1 MTVLDQAKDVFR
13 KEANAILSLIDRVN
27 EDFIRAV
34 TLLQSCTGKVI
45 VTGIGKSGIISQKIA
60 STLSCSGTPALF
72 LHPAEG
78 IHGDIGMV
86 SKNDVVIAVSNSG
99 ETDELL
105 KILPVIKR
113 LGIKLIVV
121 TGNPES
127 LLSKSGDAVL
137 DLGVQ
142 EEACPLG
149 LIPTT
154 STAAAMA
161 MGDALALALL
171 ERRGFKEEDFAAL
184 HPGGAL
190 GRKLLLR
197 VEDVMHVREALPLV
211 SEHDPMQVALIEMT
225 SKRLGVT
232 GVVTEQGELAGIITD
247 GDLRRGLERKK
258 NLLSLT
264 VRDVMTRNPRTIEKE
279 ALAAQA
285 LQSDGAVLHYV
296 AFYCCRERA
305 EKTGR
310 DYSSPRPSQSR
321 HGVGSPEAGWDEK
334 KPGISSCSFWM
345 WTGY

>member
-211 SEHDPMQVALIEMT
+211 SEHDPMQVALIEMS

-247 GDLRRGLERKK
+247 GDLRRGLEREK

-285 LQSDGAVLHYV
+285 LQMMEQYSITSLFIV
-296 AFYCCRERA
+296 AA
-305 EKTGR
+305 SGL
-310 DYSSPRPSQSR
+310 
-321 HGVGSPEAGWDEK
+321 K
-334 KPGISSCSFWM
+334 KPEGIIHLHDLLKAGM
-345 WTGY
+345 V

>member
-285 LQSDGAVLHYV
+285 LQMMEQYSITSLFIV
-296 AFYCCRERA
+296 AA
-305 EKTGR
+305 SGL
-310 DYSSPRPSQSR
+310 
-321 HGVGSPEAGWDEK
+321 K
-334 KPGISSCSFWM
+334 KPEGIIHLHDLLKAGM
-345 WTGY
+345 V

>member
-1 MTVLDQAKDVFR
+1 MTILDQAKDVFR
-13 KEANAILSLIDRVN
+13 KEADAILSLIDRIN

-34 TLLQSCTGKVI
+34 AILQSCTGKVI

-86 SKNDVVIAVSNSG
+86 SKDDVVIAVSNSG

-121 TGNPES
+121 TGNPDS
-127 LLSKSGDAVL
+127 LLSKSGDVVL
-137 DLGVQ
+137 DIGVQ

-154 STAAAMA
+154 STTAAMA

-197 VEDVMHVREALPLV
+197 VEDLMHVREALPLV
-211 SEHDPMQVALIEMT
+211 SEHDPMKAALIEMT

-247 GDLRRGLERKK
+247 GDLRRGLEREK

-264 VRDVMTRNPRTIEKE
+264 ARDVMTRNPKTIEKE

-285 LQSDGAVLHYV
+285 LQMMEQYSITSLFIV
-296 AFYCCRERA
+296 AA
-305 EKTGR
+305 SGL
-310 DYSSPRPSQSR
+310 
-321 HGVGSPEAGWDEK
+321 K
-334 KPGISSCSFWM
+334 KPEGIIHLHDLLKAGM
-345 WTGY
+345 V

>member
-1 MTVLDQAKDVFR
+1 MLPASENQASS
-13 KEANAILSLIDRVN
+13 A
-27 EDFIRAV
+27 
-34 TLLQSCTGKVI
+34 
-45 VTGIGKSGIISQKIA
+45 QKIA

-121 TGNPES
+121 TGNAGS

-149 LIPTT
+149 LVPTT
-154 STAAAMA
+154 STATAMA

-197 VEDVMHVREALPLV
+197 VED
-211 SEHDPMQVALIEMT
+211 
-225 SKRLGVT
+225 
-232 GVVTEQGELAGIITD
+232 
-247 GDLRRGLERKK
+247 
-258 NLLSLT
+258 
-264 VRDVMTRNPRTIEKE
+264 
-279 ALAAQA
+279 
-285 LQSDGAVLHYV
+285 
-296 AFYCCRERA
+296 
-305 EKTGR
+305 
-310 DYSSPRPSQSR
+310 
-321 HGVGSPEAGWDEK
+321 
-334 KPGISSCSFWM
+334 
-345 WTGY
+345 

>member
-197 VEDVMHVREALPLV
+197 VEDVMHAREALPLV
-211 SEHDPMQVALIEMT
+211 SEHDPMKVALIEMT

-247 GDLRRGLERKK
+247 GDLRRGLEREK

-285 LQSDGAVLHYV
+285 LQMMEQYSITSLFIV
-296 AFYCCRERA
+296 AA
-305 EKTGR
+305 SGL
-310 DYSSPRPSQSR
+310 
-321 HGVGSPEAGWDEK
+321 K
-334 KPGISSCSFWM
+334 KPEGIIHLHDLLKAGM
-345 WTGY
+345 V

>member
-211 SEHDPMQVALIEMT
+211 SEHDPMQVALIEMS

-247 GDLRRGLERKK
+247 GDLRRGLEREK

-285 LQSDGAVLHYV
+285 LQIMEQYSITSLFIV
-296 AFYCCRERA
+296 AA
-305 EKTGR
+305 SGL
-310 DYSSPRPSQSR
+310 
-321 HGVGSPEAGWDEK
+321 K
-334 KPGISSCSFWM
+334 KPEGIIHLHDLLKAGM
-345 WTGY
+345 V

>member
-171 ERRGFKEEDFAAL
+171 ESRGFKEEDFAAL

-211 SEHDPMQVALIEMT
+211 SEHDPMQVALIEMS

-247 GDLRRGLERKK
+247 GDLRRGLEREK

-264 VRDVMTRNPRTIEKE
+264 VQDVMTRNPRTIEKE

-285 LQSDGAVLHYV
+285 LQVMEQYSITSLFIV
-296 AFYCCRERA
+296 AA
-305 EKTGR
+305 SGL
-310 DYSSPRPSQSR
+310 
-321 HGVGSPEAGWDEK
+321 K
-334 KPGISSCSFWM
+334 KPEGIIHLHDLLKAGM
-345 WTGY
+345 V

>member
-1 MTVLDQAKDVFR
+1 LTVLDQAKDVFR

-211 SEHDPMQVALIEMT
+211 SEHDPMQVALIEMS

-264 VRDVMTRNPRTIEKE
+264 VQDVMTRNPRTIEKE

-285 LQSDGAVLHYV
+285 LQVMEQYSITSLFIV
-296 AFYCCRERA
+296 AA
-305 EKTGR
+305 SGL
-310 DYSSPRPSQSR
+310 
-321 HGVGSPEAGWDEK
+321 K
-334 KPGISSCSFWM
+334 KPEGIIHLHDLLKAGM
-345 WTGY
+345 V

>member
-1 MTVLDQAKDVFR
+1 MITGDGGFLTVLDQAKDVFR

-34 TLLQSCTGKVI
+34 TLLRSCTGKVI

-171 ERRGFKEEDFAAL
+171 ESRGFKEEDFAAL

-264 VRDVMTRNPRTIEKE
+264 VQDVMTRNPRTIEKE

-285 LQSDGAVLHYV
+285 LQVMEQYSITSLFIV
-296 AFYCCRERA
+296 AA
-305 EKTGR
+305 SGL
-310 DYSSPRPSQSR
+310 
-321 HGVGSPEAGWDEK
+321 K
-334 KPGISSCSFWM
+334 KPEGIIHLHDLLKAGM
-345 WTGY
+345 V

>member
-1 MTVLDQAKDVFR
+1 LTVLDQAKDVFR

-211 SEHDPMQVALIEMT
+211 SEHDPMQVALIEMS

-247 GDLRRGLERKK
+247 GDLRRGLEREK

-285 LQSDGAVLHYV
+285 LQIMEQYSITSLFIV
-296 AFYCCRERA
+296 AAR
-305 EKTGR
+305 GL
-310 DYSSPRPSQSR
+310 
-321 HGVGSPEAGWDEK
+321 K
-334 KPGISSCSFWM
+334 KPEGIIHLHDLLKAGM
-345 WTGY
+345 A

>member
-171 ERRGFKEEDFAAL
+171 ESRGFKEEDFAAL

-211 SEHDPMQVALIEMT
+211 SEHDPMQVALIEMS

-285 LQSDGAVLHYV
+285 LQVMEQYSITSLFIV
-296 AFYCCRERA
+296 AA
-305 EKTGR
+305 SGL
-310 DYSSPRPSQSR
+310 
-321 HGVGSPEAGWDEK
+321 K
-334 KPGISSCSFWM
+334 KPEGIIHLHDLLKAGM
-345 WTGY
+345 V

>member
-211 SEHDPMQVALIEMT
+211 SEHDPMQVALIEMS

-285 LQSDGAVLHYV
+285 LQIMEQYSITSLFIV
-296 AFYCCRERA
+296 AA
-305 EKTGR
+305 SGL
-310 DYSSPRPSQSR
+310 
-321 HGVGSPEAGWDEK
+321 K
-334 KPGISSCSFWM
+334 KPEGIIHLHDLLKAGM
-345 WTGY
+345 V

>member
-1 MTVLDQAKDVFR
+1 LTVLDQAKDVFR

-171 ERRGFKEEDFAAL
+171 ESRGFKEEDFAAL

-211 SEHDPMQVALIEMT
+211 SEHDPMQVALIEM
-225 SKRLGVT
+225 SSNRLGVT

-247 GDLRRGLERKK
+247 GDLRRGLEREK

-285 LQSDGAVLHYV
+285 LQIMEQYSISSLFIV
-296 AFYCCRERA
+296 AA
-305 EKTGR
+305 SGL
-310 DYSSPRPSQSR
+310 
-321 HGVGSPEAGWDEK
+321 K
-334 KPGISSCSFWM
+334 KPEGIIHLHDLLKAGM
-345 WTGY
+345 V

>member
-1 MTVLDQAKDVFR
+1 LTILDQAKEVFR
-13 KEANAILSLIDRVN
+13 KEAGAILSLIDRVN

-34 TLLQSCTGKVI
+34 GILQACTGKVI
-45 VTGIGKSGIISQKIA
+45 VTGIGKSGIISQKLA

-86 SKNDVVIAVSNSG
+86 SKDDVVIAVSNSG

-113 LGIKLIVV
+113 MGIKLIVM

-127 LLSKSGDAVL
+127 LLSKSGDVVL
-137 DLGVQ
+137 DLGAQ

-149 LIPTT
+149 LVPTT
-154 STAAAMA
+154 STSAAMA

-171 ERRGFKEEDFAAL
+171 EQRGFKAEDFAAL

-190 GRKLLLR
+190 GRRLLLR
-197 VEDVMHVREALPLV
+197 VQDVMHVQGAVPLV
-211 SEHDPMQVALIEMT
+211 REHDTMKVALIEMT

-247 GDLRRGLERKK
+247 GDLRRGLEREK
-258 NLLSLT
+258 NLLALT
-264 VRDVMTRNPRTIEKE
+264 AREVMTRDPKTIEKE

-285 LQSDGAVLHYV
+285 LQIMEQYAITSLFIVAAAGPKNPEGIIHLHDLL
-296 AFYCCRERA
+296 
-305 EKTGR
+305 K
-310 DYSSPRPSQSR
+310 
-321 HGVGSPEAGWDEK
+321 AG
-334 KPGISSCSFWM
+334 IV
-345 WTGY
+345 

>member
-1 MTVLDQAKDVFR
+1 LTVLDQAKDVFR

-149 LIPTT
+149 LVPTT

-197 VEDVMHVREALPLV
+197 VEDVMHIREALPLV
-211 SEHDPMQVALIEMT
+211 SEHDPMKVALIEMT
-225 SKRLGVT
+225 SKMLGVT

-247 GDLRRGLERKK
+247 GDLRRGLEREK

-285 LQSDGAVLHYV
+285 LQVMEQYSITSLFIV
-296 AFYCCRERA
+296 AAR
-305 EKTGR
+305 GL
-310 DYSSPRPSQSR
+310 
-321 HGVGSPEAGWDEK
+321 K
-334 KPGISSCSFWM
+334 KPEGIIHLHDLLKAGM
-345 WTGY
+345 A

>member
-1 MTVLDQAKDVFR
+1 LTVLDQAKDVFR

-34 TLLQSCTGKVI
+34 SLLQSCTGKVI

-171 ERRGFKEEDFAAL
+171 ESRGFKEEDFAAL

-211 SEHDPMQVALIEMT
+211 SEHDPMQVALIEMS

-264 VRDVMTRNPRTIEKE
+264 VQDVMTRNPRTIEKE

-285 LQSDGAVLHYV
+285 LQMMEQYSITSLFIV
-296 AFYCCRERA
+296 AA
-305 EKTGR
+305 SGL
-310 DYSSPRPSQSR
+310 
-321 HGVGSPEAGWDEK
+321 K
-334 KPGISSCSFWM
+334 KPEGIIHLHDLLKAGM
-345 WTGY
+345 V

>member
-171 ERRGFKEEDFAAL
+171 ESRGFKEEDFAAL

-211 SEHDPMQVALIEMT
+211 SEHDPMQVALIEMS

-247 GDLRRGLERKK
+247 GDLRRGLEREK

-264 VRDVMTRNPRTIEKE
+264 ARDVMTRNPRTIEKE

-285 LQSDGAVLHYV
+285 LQVMEQYSITSLFIV
-296 AFYCCRERA
+296 AA
-305 EKTGR
+305 SGL
-310 DYSSPRPSQSR
+310 
-321 HGVGSPEAGWDEK
+321 K
-334 KPGISSCSFWM
+334 KPEGIIHLHDLLKAGM
-345 WTGY
+345 V

>member
-1 MTVLDQAKDVFR
+1 LTVLDQAKDVFR

-171 ERRGFKEEDFAAL
+171 ESRGFKEEDFAAL

-211 SEHDPMQVALIEMT
+211 SEHDPMQVALIEMS

-285 LQSDGAVLHYV
+285 LQVMEQYSITSLFIV
-296 AFYCCRERA
+296 AA
-305 EKTGR
+305 SGL
-310 DYSSPRPSQSR
+310 
-321 HGVGSPEAGWDEK
+321 K
-334 KPGISSCSFWM
+334 KPEGIIHLHDLLKAGM
-345 WTGY
+345 V